1 MSHLRRIQLISTL
14 GFLAVLGIASLADS
28 GVGSGGM
35 ALMRSAFMG
44 LRMIPGG
51 GLGIGLVSALPFA
64 ADTISHF
71 LAWTAVGLLAA
82 GLAQGFVE
90 RINLAVTL
98 FALSAMI
105 EIGQQYLSSS
115 RMAEVSDLLANG
127 VGLTVGFIGAGFVG
141 AAIRSLLS
149 SLPAKNSPK
158 NLTENPALLK

>member
-1 MSHLRRIQLISTL
+1 M
-14 GFLAVLGIASLADS
+14 
-28 GVGSGGM
+28 
-35 ALMRSAFMG
+35 
-44 LRMIPGG
+44 
-51 GLGIGLVSALPFA
+51 
-64 ADTISHF
+64 
-71 LAWTAVGLLAA
+71 
-82 GLAQGFVE
+82 AQGFVE

-105 EIGQQYLSSS
+105 EVGQQYLSSS

-158 NLTENPALLK
+158 NLTENPVLLK